1 MNKDDQLMSQKNS
14 FIGVCYAIAAF
25 TAWGF
30 LPLYWK
36 ALEQVPAM
44 EILAHRILWSFVF
57 VLTAVLMYNRWKN
70 FKEILLNKSNRL
82 TILLSTLLISA
93 NWFIYIW
100 AVNNEHVVD
109 ASLGYYIN
117 PLLTIFLAMVI
128 LKERLNFWQLI
139 SLVLA
144 LIGVLIIT
152 LKYAQ
157 IPWIALSLALTFAM
171 YSLVKKLSNFDSV
184 NGLALETITV
194 VPISLIFIIF
204 KQVDGTAA
212 FGISSIYTTLLLI
225 GAGVV
230 TALPLLWFA
239 QGARR
244 VSLSTIGFIQYIAPS
259 ITLFLG
265 VFLFKEPFTT
275 LHVLSFVFI
284 WCALTLYSLSQTR
297 FMQHRQPKYF
307 KNSKYYSEV

>member
-275 LHVLSFVFI
+275 LHVLSFGFI

>member
-1 MNKDDQLMSQKNS
+1 MNRDDQLMSQKNS

-100 AVNNEHVVD
+100 AVNNEHVID

-275 LHVLSFVFI
+275 LHVLSFGFI

-297 FMQHRQPKYF
+297 FMQNRQPKYF

>member
-157 IPWIALSLALTFAM
+157 ILWIALSLALTFAM

-275 LHVLSFVFI
+275 LHVLSFGFI